1 MADFE
6 KIILR
11 CIVYYNSQRVNDS
24 FPYTEAMLAEG
35 IEPYSSCIWNYGL
48 TQAGAGV
55 IPVDY
60 PTLILTLLPR
70 TIGKF
75 SRKGLTVNKL
85 RYKNNDYTEKY
96 LTGGNATVAYN
107 PDDVSEVWLVENGSY
122 SPFTLI
128 ERRFD
133 GKGTQD
139 VELIKEAHK
148 AAVKAATE
156 ANMQARIDLAKHIT
170 VVTETAVSQGNTQIK
185 GIRDNRKREQRKTH
199 IDYVKAGANNE

>member
-35 IEPYSSCIWNYGL
+35 IKPHSSCIWNYGINHV
-48 TQAGAGV
+48 GAGV
-55 IPVDY
+55 IPMDY
-60 PTLILTLLPR
+60 TTLILTLLPR

-107 PDDVSEVWLVENGSY
+107 PDDVSEVWLIENGSY

-139 VELIKEAHK
+139 VELIIAAQK
-148 AAVKAATE
+148 AAVKAAAK
-156 ANMQARIDLAKHIT
+156 ANTQAKIDLAKHIDVVAKT
-170 VVTETAVSQGNTQIK
+170 VASQGDTPIK

-199 IDYVKAGANNE
+199 IDYVKAGLDND